1 MKGILLAGGQ
11 GTRLFPTTKGISK
24 HLIPIYDK
32 PMIYY
37 PLSVL
42 MLSGIKDI
50 LLISTPED
58 TESYKR
64 LLGDGKRFGINLT
77 YAVQSKPEGLAQAFL
92 IGEDFIGYDSVSL
105 VLGDNIF
112 YGLGLVSMLEKA
124 ARLTKG
130 AAIFGYRV
138 KDPENFGVVEVN
150 EDNKVISIE
159 EKPKKPKS
167 NIAIIG
173 LYYFD
178 NDVIQFAK
186 KVIPSERGELEI
198 TSIHNAY
205 VDQDKLNLVLLGRG
219 FAWLDTGTPAN
230 LSSASNFVEN
240 IQLRQ
245 GFKIACLEEI
255 GLSNGW
261 LDVKDLQRDI
271 LKMGKS
277 DYVDYLNQVVKDY
290 CL

>member
-64 LLGDGKRFGINLT
+64 LLGDGKRFGVNLT

-124 ARLTKG
+124 A
-130 AAIFGYRV
+130 
-138 KDPENFGVVEVN
+138 
-150 EDNKVISIE
+150 
-159 EKPKKPKS
+159 
-167 NIAIIG
+167 
-173 LYYFD
+173 
-178 NDVIQFAK
+178 
-186 KVIPSERGELEI
+186 PS
-198 TSIHNAY
+198 
-205 VDQDKLNLVLLGRG
+205 
-219 FAWLDTGTPAN
+219 
-230 LSSASNFVEN
+230 
-240 IQLRQ
+240 
-245 GFKIACLEEI
+245 
-255 GLSNGW
+255 
-261 LDVKDLQRDI
+261 
-271 LKMGKS
+271 
-277 DYVDYLNQVVKDY
+277 
-290 CL
+290 